1 MSELQLLSYGYL
13 LFVVLIGG
21 ELLYSRFVRRDRHY
35 SLGQGVANVGHG
47 VVFQVFD
54 GFTKALV
61 FAPFLLV
68 ASLADPVLSL
78 DSWWGWLLGFVLY
91 DLSVYWRHRHHH
103 EIGAL
108 WTVHGVHHA
117 ATDFNF
123 AAALRQAIFG
133 NVTGWPWQL
142 PLALIMPV
150 EMFVVLVVVD
160 YVYQFVQHT
169 RYVPKLGPIEWVFNT
184 PSPHRVHHG
193 TEAKYLDR
201 NYGGMLIVWD
211 RLFRTFQVEE
221 EEPTYGLTIQL
232 HHLDPVWGNFALVA
246 DLGRAAWAAPS
257 WKDRLLVVFGSP
269 VRVAPVHVRRV
280 EPPRPDAAVPP
291 GRFLYVLV
299 TFASLPVL
307 LGALAWVP
315 SEALELR
322 LAVGVLALAGA
333 VAAAARLQQRAWAS
347 ALDLAR
353 LVAALGL
360 LPFAGEPLLVAGL
373 LSVPVGMLCGLAAGS
388 MDRVLQRKAA
398 GALERS

>member
-1 MSELQLLSYGYL
+1 MSEIQLLSFGYVLFL
-13 LFVVLIGG
+13 LLIGG
-21 ELLYSRFVRRDRHY
+21 ELVFSRLVRRDRHY

-61 FAPFLLV
+61 FAPFLFV
-68 ASLADPVLSL
+68 ASLVDPLL
-78 DSWWGWLLGFVLY
+78 PMDAWWGWLIGFGAY

-123 AAALRQAIFG
+123 AAALRQALFG
-133 NVTGWPWQL
+133 NITGWPWAL
-142 PLALIMPV
+142 PLALFMPV
-150 EMFVVLVVVD
+150 EMFVVLVVID

-169 RYVPKLGPIEWVFNT
+169 RYVPKLGPVEWIFNT
-184 PSPHRVHHG
+184 PSHHRVHHG

-211 RLFRTFQVEE
+211 RLFGTFQVEE
-221 EEPTYGLTIQL
+221 EEPTYGLTTQL

-246 DLGRAAWAAPS
+246 DLGRAARAAS
-257 WKDRLLVVFGSP
+257 TWRERLRVVFGSP
-269 VRVAPVHVRRV
+269 ERVAPEHVRRV
-280 EPPRPDAAVPP
+280 EPPRPDEEVSPD
-291 GRFLYVLV
+291 RYLYVLV
-299 TFASLPVL
+299 TFAAIPVL

-315 SEALELR
+315 ADAVALR
-322 LAVGVLALAGA
+322 LAIGLLALSGA
-333 VAAAARLQQRAWAS
+333 VAAAARLQERTWAT

-353 LVAALGL
+353 LVGALALAPFAVEPLLLAGLLLVPGSMLLGLGLGL
-360 LPFAGEPLLVAGL
+360 LPRPTA
-373 LSVPVGMLCGLAAGS
+373 
-388 MDRVLQRKAA
+388 R
-398 GALERS
+398 RSSL